1 MTAFKPFKS
10 NLYPDPNYFTGAES
24 PDQIVLD
31 PFKPKEEQIDF
42 DQDAFTVITS
52 IYRKYCDGTW
62 AGGEVELYNWLQFVL
77 TQYIKNDT
85 STDRSM
91 LLYRDCKIIYIENQ
105 AKLHIEKT
113 SKTCDALPNGERL
126 ESEIRLG
133 HVFLRQFGVDT
144 RHVREGRVFYDEDDV
159 DLFVGSVKNDIE
171 TWCDVVQFVTTI

>member
-10 NLYPDPNYFTGAES
+10 NLYPETGWVPGSQS
-24 PDQIVLD
+24 PDQLVID

-52 IYRKYCDGTW
+52 IYRKYCDG
-62 AGGEVELYNWLQFVL
+62 AYGGGEAELLEWLQFVL

-85 STDRSM
+85 SIDRS
-91 LLYRDCKIIYIENQ
+91 LLFYRDCKVIYIESQ
-105 AKLHIEKT
+105 GKLHIEKT
-113 SKTCDALPNGERL
+113 SKTCDTLPNGEIM

-144 RHVREGRVFYDEDDV
+144 KHVKEGRVFYDEDDV
-159 DLFVGSVKNDIE
+159 DLFVQSVKNDIE
-171 TWCDVVQFVTTI
+171 TWCDVVSFVTTI